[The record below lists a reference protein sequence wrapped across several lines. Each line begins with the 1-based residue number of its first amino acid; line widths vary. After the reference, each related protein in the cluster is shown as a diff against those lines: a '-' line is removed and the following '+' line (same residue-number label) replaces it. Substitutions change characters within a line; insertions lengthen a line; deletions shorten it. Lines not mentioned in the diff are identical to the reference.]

1 MQYQGFP
8 FTAIGVERLLR
19 LGLKMLALICRTKL
33 ADGFSLH
40 CLSPFTPIS
49 GAFASEPDASASE
62 PDASDSGSFASES
75 DASDSGAFAS
85 ESDASAFASD
95 LRRLHL

>member
-40 CLSPFTPIS
+40 CLSLFTPIS
-49 GAFASEPDASASE
+49 GAFASEPDAS
-62 PDASDSGSFASES
+62 DSGAFASES

-85 ESDASAFASD
+85 ESDASTFASD